1 MFDLEVDVKTKWTYI
16 FRGGLKGEGELG
28 SRGWG
33 STRQIGTLE
42 GYSHNQKPS

>member
-16 FRGGLKGEGELG
+16 FLGGLKGEGGKLG

-42 GYSHNQKPS
+42 GFSHN